1 MTFAKT
7 SKSLNFEPLLTH
19 PPLPLY
25 LQTSNFGLSTPHSW
39 TFLTGI
45 HTTPPTPPALV
56 LTPSRVISK
65 LSAKT
70 LTIKLT

>member
-7 SKSLNFEPLLTH
+7 SKSLNFGPLLTN

-45 HTTPPTPPALV
+45 QNTPLTPALV